1 MKIAFGQRAASADL
15 DIKEQ
20 TFEEFVDILRIP
32 RIGKKDGKY
41 FLIGGDL
48 IEPKRKSVNLR
59 SAEFVV
65 IDCDSSVD
73 TKTDLPIKNYTR
85 YNDTKGCEEPTG
97 SAPPFEGVVDVI
109 DRLGVNYVAYSS
121 HSHRPGGPFK
131 YRIVICCPTRNRQEL
146 IMCTAHFVW
155 LINDAGYPLY
165 NSSENND
172 WIHLWYM
179 PSVPL
184 GFSASDYLFKC
195 RIDGVAFD
203 VSKIKPVL
211 KLVPTV
217 EPRPSNVVGM
227 TIEQAAIALNM
238 IESRLGG
245 KFADRRD
252 WLDVSMAI
260 HHEFGGSAEVYNMW
274 DDWCAGIEGYD
285 RYKNKASWDSFDSS
299 REGGITMAS
308 ILFKYPHV
316 GVWWRGANEG
326 MARRLPTDTLKIT
339 DDDDDAIAVGEGSGF
354 GGSLVPGGDDE
365 LITSGRNEVPVA
377 NAYNSRVILRSS
389 PEWIGVLVYNEFTQ
403 RTLVLK
409 PIPGVDE
416 AADHFPRDLVDNDF
430 TAAVC
435 WFNLR
440 DGFAKV
446 TKGVIIDA
454 LEQEAFSNVVH
465 PVRSYLGGLVWDGV
479 PRISTWLEAY
489 SGAVGDAD
497 YISNVGRCWMVGA
510 VARVMRPGC
519 QVDNMMV
526 LEGAQGIGKSSAM
539 RILCGKEAFGD
550 ALPHVTGSTHAADYV
565 RGKWI
570 IEVAE
575 MAAARKADAENMKA
589 FISRVEEKFR
599 PAYGRKE
606 ISYLRQCVFVGTTN
620 DYEYLKDET
629 GNRRYWPV
637 RVGKIDGVGLARDRD
652 MLWAEAVMMY
662 HRGDKWWFDSA
673 VAVAE
678 QKSRLKRTWVVE
690 VLTEALENETAP
702 FWREMILEE
711 DIREVLKEESPWYV
725 PKGQIERF
733 MKEAGFVKRDMKSGT
748 LKDRFA
754 RKIWTRPRFMPEAT
768 VGELAA
774 AYTKTFPD
782 VKFR

>member
-326 MARRLPTDTLKIT
+326 MARRLTTDTVGAGPVAT
-339 DDDDDAIAVGEGSGF
+339 AHEAIEQM
-354 GGSLVPGGDDE
+354 DE
-365 LITSGRNEVPVA
+365 FITSGEHETPVA
-377 NAYNSRVILRSS
+377 NQYNARLLMRSV
-389 PEWIGVLVYNEFTQ
+389 EWDGVLVYNELTC
-403 RTLVLK
+403 REMICK
-409 PIPGVDE
+409 PVPGTAE
-416 AADHFPRDLVDNDF
+416 AASKFPREFRDTDYSSGVQ
-430 TAAVC
+430 
-435 WFNLR
+435 WFNKQH
-440 DGFAKV
+440 GFSRVSKSIAM
-446 TKGVIIDA
+446 DA
-454 LEQEAFSNVVH
+454 MDQNAYENTVH
-465 PVRSYLGGLVWDGV
+465 PVRDYLRGVVWDGV
-479 PRISTWLEAY
+479 PRIDDWLIKWHHAE
-489 SGAVGDAD
+489 GPVD
-497 YISNVGRCWMVGA
+497 YVRLVSRCWLIGS
-510 VARVMRPGC
+510 VARIMQPGC
-519 QVDNMMV
+519 QMDNALV
-526 LEGAQGIGKSSAM
+526 LESSQGVGKSTAM
-539 RILCGKEAFGD
+539 RVMCGDEYFGD
-550 ALPHVTGSTHAADYV
+550 SLPHIGVNKDAADYV

-570 IEVAE
+570 IEIGELSGIHRSDV
-575 MAAARKADAENMKA
+575 DSVKA
-589 FISRVEEKFR
+589 FITRREEKFR

-606 ISYLRQCVFVGTTN
+606 ISYLRQCTFVGTVN
-620 DYEYLKDET
+620 RDAYLRDDT

-637 RVGKIDGVGLARDRD
+637 RVGLADIDGLVGVRDQ
-652 MLWAEAVMMY
+652 LWAEAVASFD
-662 HRGDKWWFDSA
+662 RGTPWWFESDE
-673 VAVAE
+673 AVAE
-678 QKSRLKRTWVVE
+678 QQKRTIE
-690 VLTEALENETAP
+690 HPYCELMQDAYEQNHFP
-702 FWREMILEE
+702 FN
-711 DIREVLKEESPWYV
+711 
-725 PKGQIERF
+725 
-733 MKEAGFVKRDMKSGT
+733 KRAFQVDDVRRMGD
-748 LKDRFA
+748 KDRPNTTGAAIISRKLIQLGFA
-754 RKIWTRPRFMPEAT
+754 RINPQSKG
-768 VGELAA
+768 V
-774 AYTKTFPD
+774 TKTTWFTTDTELQAMASSQQYIIVSALP
-782 VKFR
+782 KFT